1 MSFAILV
8 LFSAFLIEGIGTY
21 VSVVGLSSIF
31 QADIVIIILAVALDI
46 GKVVSVSFL
55 YKYFRKVNLLMKT
68 YMTIAVIVL
77 MGITS
82 AGAFGYLSNSFQKAI
97 AGTNESGVMI
107 TALSEEQGRLQKRK
121 VEIDAQIAKLPDNM
135 VRGRTTLIKQFGPEV
150 QRINSRLVEIDKE
163 LPKLKVETL
172 RKKVEVGPI
181 IYIAQAFNTTPE
193 EAVKWVIFIIIF
205 VFDPLAISLLLAGNF
220 LIEKRQEEKEE
231 AGIKKFFDD
240 GKTIAH
246 WADQSYKNSVDALEK
261 VNQSN
266 AQPKE
271 LAEDD
276 LTVVSPSKAYAKPPE
291 IEDGPSILDYLP
303 EEAEVELS
311 KSFKPAADEYT
322 PTKEHDINWDL
333 QMDFPPIKVEEQAV
347 EIHEPDPLPN
357 PPKEEREVIRL
368 KEVIKPQVHRSSLED
383 IRTIEDIRDD
393 AHNIERLK
401 PLHKVYSETSPVN
414 VGGPSDRAH

>member
-240 GKTIAH
+240 GKTIAQ
-246 WADQSYKNSVDALEK
+246 WADESYKNSVNALAK

-266 AQPKE
+266 TPPA
-271 LAEDD
+271 
-276 LTVVSPSKAYAKPPE
+276 SPSPINVPLE
-291 IEDGPSILDYLP
+291 EEGPSILDYLP
-303 EEAEVELS
+303 EEAEAELS

-322 PTKEHDINWDL
+322 PTEEHKINWDL
-333 QMDFPPIKVEEQAV
+333 QLDFPPIKDEEQV
-347 EIHEPDPLPN
+347 VQIHEPEPEIIQ
-357 PPKEEREVIRL
+357 PKEEREVIRL
-368 KEVIKPQVHRSSLED
+368 KEVIKSPIHRSSLED
-383 IRTIEDIRDD
+383 IRSIEDIRDD
-393 AHNIERLK
+393 ASNIERLK
-401 PLHKVYSETSPVN
+401 PLHKVYSETNPIK
-414 VGGPSDRAH
+414 VGGPSDRAS

>member
-1 MSFAILV
+1 
-8 LFSAFLIEGIGTY
+8 
-21 VSVVGLSSIF
+21 
-31 QADIVIIILAVALDI
+31 
-46 GKVVSVSFL
+46 
-55 YKYFRKVNLLMKT
+55 
-68 YMTIAVIVL
+68 MTIAVIVL

-107 TALSEEQGRLQKRK
+107 AALSEEQGRLQKRK

-240 GKTIAH
+240 GKTIAQ
-246 WADQSYKNSVDALEK
+246 WADESYKNSVDALEK

-266 AQPKE
+266 IPPKE
-271 LAEDD
+271 LDEDD
-276 LTVVSPSKAYAKPPE
+276 MTVVSPSKAFAKPPVTE
-291 IEDGPSILDYLP
+291 EDGPSILDYLP
-303 EEAEVELS
+303 EEAEAELS
-311 KSFKPAADEYT
+311 KSFKSAADEYT
-322 PTKEHDINWDL
+322 PTKEHKINWDL
-333 QMDFPPIKVEEQAV
+333 QLDFPPLKVEEQAV
-347 EIHEPDPLPN
+347 EIHEPESEIVE
-357 PPKEEREVIRL
+357 PKEEREVIRL
-368 KEVIKPQVHRSSLED
+368 KEVIKPPIHRSSLED
-383 IRTIEDIRDD
+383 IRTVEDIRDD
-393 AHNIERLK
+393 ANNIERLK
-401 PLHKVYSETSPVN
+401 PLQKVYSEDNTVR
-414 VGGPSDRAH
+414 VGGPSDRIDRTKFMTRKI